1 MYLRKLKK
9 YFARCRISYTV
20 VWTPNQEMYVSLPT
34 CSDKKPIYQLIIV
47 DNGLIVIVTNK
58 IVVYNQIEEIKQ
70 IKFYDSKG
78 KEIAQ

>member
-1 MYLRKLKK
+1 
-9 YFARCRISYTV
+9 
-20 VWTPNQEMYVSLPT
+20 MYVPLPT
-34 CSDKKPIYQLIIV
+34 CSDNGPIHRLIV
-47 DNGLIVIVTNK
+47 VNNGLIVIVTNK

>member
-1 MYLRKLKK
+1 MDLRKFKK

-20 VWTPNQEMYVSLPT
+20 VYTPNQEMYVSLPT
-34 CSDKKPIYQLIIV
+34 CFDKRLIHRLIVV

>member
-1 MYLRKLKK
+1 MDLRKLKK

-20 VWTPNQEMYVSLPT
+20 VLTPNQEMYVSLPT
-34 CSDKKPIYQLIIV
+34 CSDKKPIYRLIIV
-47 DNGLIVIVTNK
+47 DNGLVIIVTNK

>member
-1 MYLRKLKK
+1 
-9 YFARCRISYTV
+9 
-20 VWTPNQEMYVSLPT
+20 MYVSLPT
-34 CSDKKPIYQLIIV
+34 CSDRKPIYRLIVV
-47 DNGLIVIVTNK
+47 DNGLVVIVTNK